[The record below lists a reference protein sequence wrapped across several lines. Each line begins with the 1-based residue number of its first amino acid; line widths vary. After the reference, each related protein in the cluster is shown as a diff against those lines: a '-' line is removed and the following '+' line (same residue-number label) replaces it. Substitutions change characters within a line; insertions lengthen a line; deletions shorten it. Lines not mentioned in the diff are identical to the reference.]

1 MGTGI
6 THSPSPAPSSFAPTQ
21 YPTSSPTF
29 NISNTRGIYIDT
41 LYIDVEDDNPTRYYD
56 SNAAANINYIADF
69 SNHAWDKYGI
79 RVGIYTT
86 KREWGQIMGPVVG
99 TTNAN
104 PFRKL
109 PLWTPRYD
117 ARYNFDFY
125 SEFAGW
131 SHPYMKQLKGGA
143 SNLRRVGSGRINQ
156 NFIDPNTF
164 SKMAYYDP
172 KYIPGPMVP
181 PV

>member
-1 MGTGI
+1 M
-6 THSPSPAPSSFAPTQ
+6 

-29 NISNTRGIYIDT
+29 NITNTQGILIDT
-41 LYIDVEDDNPTRYYD
+41 LYIDVEDDNPTRYFD
-56 SNAAANINYIADF
+56 SNAINNIKYIADF
-69 SNHAWDKYGI
+69 TNHAWDVYGI
-79 RVGIYTT
+79 KVGIYTT

-99 TTNAN
+99 TTNLN

-117 ARYNFDFY
+117 SKYNFDFF

-131 SHPYMKQLKGGA
+131 TQPYMKQLKGGA
-143 SNLRRVGSGRINQ
+143 SNLRRSGSNRINQ
-156 NFIDPNTF
+156 NYVDVSLLSN
-164 SKMAYYDP
+164 MAYYDP
-172 KYIPGPMVP
+172 RFIPGPMVP